1 MLKHVVLIGAGRETA
16 PRLNRH
22 KIALGLAPHNE
33 IWEALK
39 AQADAL
45 VLALFGK
52 RDLTALEHVKDGL
65 RKTEELM

>member
-1 MLKHVVLIGAGRETA
+1 MLKHIVLIGTGRKTA

-39 AQADAL
+39 AQADACL
-45 VLALFGK
+45 LYTSDAA
-52 RDLTALEHVKDGL
+52 DD
-65 RKTEELM
+65 